1 MKIETVFENEALIAF
16 LKPSGLL
23 SIPDRF
29 SPDKPC
35 LQNIA
40 EQKFGK
46 LFTVHRLDR
55 DTSGLILFA
64 KNENSHRYLSGLF
77 QNRNIQKYYQALIHG
92 VPHPEQGDI
101 QQPIS
106 EHSVKKGRMIVNKNG
121 KPAHTAY
128 KVLNSW
134 NSFSLVELQLF
145 TGRTHQI
152 RVHLQFL
159 GHPVLCDPLYGN
171 ESQLMLSS
179 IKKHYKLSKLAL
191 EERPILSRLALH
203 ASCLVFDD
211 EKGNPLEIRAALPKD
226 MAATIKQLDKQL
238 G

>member
-1 MKIETVFENEALIAF
+1 MKIETVFENEAFIAF
-16 LKPSGLL
+16 NKPSGLL
-23 SIPDRF
+23 TIPDRF
-29 SPDKPC
+29 DPDKPC
-35 LQNIA
+35 LQKIA
-40 EQKFGK
+40 EQKSGK
-46 LFTVHRLDR
+46 LYTVHRLDR

-77 QNRNIQKYYQALIHG
+77 QSRNIQKYYQALVHG
-92 VPHPEQGDI
+92 IPHPEQGDI
-101 QQPIS
+101 RQSIS
-106 EHSVKKGRMIVNKNG
+106 EHPIKKGRMIINKNG

-128 KVLNSW
+128 KLLKTW
-134 NSFSLVELQLF
+134 NSFSLAELQLF

-152 RVHLQFL
+152 RVHLQYL

-179 IKKHYKLSKLAL
+179 IKKHYKLSKHTL

-203 ASCLVFDD
+203 ASCLIFED
-211 EKGNPLEIRAALPKD
+211 ETGKPLEIRAALPKD
-226 MAATIKQLDKQL
+226 MAATISQLDKQL

>member
-1 MKIETVFENEALIAF
+1 LKLETIFENEALIAF
-16 LKPSGLL
+16 NKPSGLL
-23 SIPDRF
+23 TIPDRF
-29 SPDKPC
+29 NPEIPC
-35 LQNIA
+35 LQKTA
-40 EQKFGK
+40 EQKLGK
-46 LFTVHRLDR
+46 LYTVHRLDR

-77 QNRNIQKYYQALIHG
+77 QSRNIQKYYQALIHG
-92 VPHPEQGDI
+92 TPHPEQGDI
-101 QQPIS
+101 RQPMS
-106 EHSVKKGRMIVNKNG
+106 EHPLKKGKMIVNKNG

-128 KVLNSW
+128 KLLKTWSG
-134 NSFSLVELQLF
+134 FSLAELQLF

-159 GHPVLCDPLYGN
+159 GHPILCDPLYGN

-179 IKKHYKLSKLAL
+179 IKKHYKLSKNML

-203 ASCLVFDD
+203 AARLVFED
-211 EKGNPLEIRAALPKD
+211 ETGKAIVINAALPKD
-226 MAATIKQLDKQL
+226 MAATINQLDKQL